1 MSRSVQIRV
10 HPLVLKWAR
19 ESSGATVED
28 AAKRAKVPS
37 GIFAKWENKGTALS
51 LTQARGLAA
60 YFRRPLAAFLLSE
73 PPPEPPM
80 PRDFRTLPHAKDRF
94 ERDTRFAIRKARR
107 LQTVAGELMQSLERD
122 TSPPFEGAKVSDDPA
137 AVASRERDRL
147 GVSLDQQQDWQNEWE
162 AFREWR
168 AAIERQN
175 ILTLQLPITVEDVR
189 GFSLGDQKPYVITVS
204 SSDAVRARIF
214 TLFHEYSHLLLHNAG
229 ICAPRFEAN
238 GQRQEFEVE
247 QWCNRFA
254 GEFLV
259 PRSALELALPGRAQL
274 ETQALADALAAGAKT
289 FKVSEAV
296 MLFRLL
302 HVGRVSKTTFRHTLA
317 QLEVGAR
324 RAKHKG
330 GPVRPA
336 RKCLAENG
344 VLFSSLVLEARNR
357 GAITHADVSDFLS
370 VRLKHLPEIES
381 SLMARAA

>member
-1 MSRSVQIRV
+1 MSRAVEIAVSPQ
-10 HPLVLKWAR
+10 VLKWAR
-19 ESSGATVED
+19 ETSGATVEN
-28 AAKRAKVPS
+28 AAKRLKVPPTT
-37 GIFAKWENKGTALS
+37 FAKWENQGTTLS
-51 LTQARGLAA
+51 LTQARALAA
-60 YFRRPLAAFLLSE
+60 YFKRPLAAFLLPE
-73 PPPEPPM
+73 PPPEPPL
-80 PRDFRTLPHAKDRF
+80 PRDFRTLPNREGHL
-94 ERDTRFAIRKARR
+94 ERETRLALRKARR
-107 LQTVAGELMQSLERD
+107 LQTVARELMQSLERD
-122 TSPPFEGAKVSDDPA
+122 TSPPFEGVTLSDDPA
-137 AVASRERDRL
+137 TVASRERGRL
-147 GVSLDQQQDWQNEWE
+147 GINLDQQQDWQNEWE

-175 ILTLQLPITVEDVR
+175 ILTLQFPISLEDVR
-189 GFSLGDQKPYVITVS
+189 GFSLGDQEPYVITVS

-214 TLFHEYSHLLLHNAG
+214 TLFHEYGHLLLHNAG

-238 GQRQEFEVE
+238 GRRQEFEVE

-259 PRSALELALPGRAQL
+259 PQDALNFLPANVAQL
-274 ETQALADALAAGAKT
+274 EGQTLTDALGEGTRK

-302 HVGRVSKTTFRHTLA
+302 HEGRVSNAAFRRTLA
-317 QLEVGAR
+317 QLEARR
-324 RAKHKG
+324 RAKQKG

-357 GAITHADVSDFLS
+357 GAITYADVSDFLS